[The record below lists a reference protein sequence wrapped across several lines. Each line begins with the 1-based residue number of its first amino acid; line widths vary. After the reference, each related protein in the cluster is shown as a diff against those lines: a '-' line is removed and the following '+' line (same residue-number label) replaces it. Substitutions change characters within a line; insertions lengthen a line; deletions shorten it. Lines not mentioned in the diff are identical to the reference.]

1 MGGWE
6 IETAHRRAEAV
17 RKTDH
22 VTEAKK
28 KKKDSTE
35 TSLGLVMEM
44 YHGTLY
50 SLG

>member
-1 MGGWE
+1 MMGGWE

-28 KKKDSTE
+28 KK
-35 TSLGLVMEM
+35 GLHRDIIRTCDGDVPRNFI
-44 YHGTLY
+44 
-50 SLG
+50 

>member
-1 MGGWE
+1 MMGGWE

-28 KKKDSTE
+28 KKK
-35 TSLGLVMEM
+35 GLHRDIIRTCDGDVPRNFI
-44 YHGTLY
+44 
-50 SLG
+50 